1 MLNVD
6 PKGPLY
12 RGVAAL
18 AALCMIG
25 FGLRPILSSGD
36 FNYRNWFGGLVFAPL
51 AIMCGILLLFAAL
64 FKPQWLQTTRKN
76 R

>member
-12 RGVAAL
+12 RGVAVL
-18 AALCMIG
+18 AGICLIA
-25 FGLRPILSSGD
+25 FGLRPILSSGSL
-36 FNYRNWFGGLVFAPL
+36 NYRNWFGGLVFAPL
-51 AIMCGILLLFAAL
+51 AIIFGLLVILAAL
-64 FKPQWLQTTRKN
+64 FKPQLLQTTRKS

>member
-6 PKGPLY
+6 PKSRLY

-18 AALCMIG
+18 AGLCIFGM
-25 FGLRPILSSGD
+25 GLRPILSTGD
-36 FNYRNWFGGLVFAPL
+36 LNYRNWFGGLVFSPIA
-51 AIMCGILLLFAAL
+51 MLLGAFVMLAAL
-64 FKPQWLQTTRKN
+64 LRPQWLQAPREK

>member
-25 FGLRPILSSGD
+25 FGLRPILLRGD
-36 FNYRNWFGGLVFAPL
+36 LNYQNWFGGLVFAPL
-51 AIMCGILLLFAAL
+51 AIVFGILLLFAAI
-64 FKPQWLQTTRKN
+64 FKPQWLQSDRKN